1 MQVGGRAVG
10 EEVVDVTRLPAEVV
24 RFLDALAGTDL
35 VVTRD
40 GEPIAAIRG
49 ARPVAEP
56 AAEPTDDAPT
66 VRVVAT
72 AMRLSAT
79 ARAELSAELGP
90 GYIVLDLRG
99 APPTAD
105 VVLVPPASPQL
116 VGGLRS
122 QFPGARIVVAE
133 IDDDELGISYGGPVQ
148 RLLDAGA
155 EAYLASTSV
164 GRLAA
169 QLDHAVTRPRSIAGA
184 GAPEIGRG
192 TALGPALS
200 EG

>member
-1 MQVGGRAVG
+1 MTAPRR
-10 EEVVDVTRLPAEVV
+10 VDVTRLPAEVV
-24 RFLDALAGTDL
+24 RFLDALAGADL

-40 GEPIAAIRG
+40 GEPIAMIRS
-49 ARPVAEP
+49 APP
-56 AAEPTDDAPT
+56 AAEPAHEQPGDEPT

-72 AMRLSAT
+72 AMRLSKT

-90 GYIVLDLRG
+90 GYIVLDLRA

-105 VVLVPPASPQL
+105 VVLVPPSSPQL
-116 VGGLRS
+116 VGGLRA

-133 IDDDELGISYGGPVQ
+133 IDDAELGISYGGPVR

-164 GRLAA
+164 GRLAV
-169 QLDHAVTRPRSIAGA
+169 QLDHAVTMPRPIAGVDA
-184 GAPEIGRG
+184 REIGPG
-192 TALGPALS
+192 TAIGPALS